1 MLRGMPRPLALLR
14 AACVVAV
21 ALVLVACGPA
31 GPTVPPQPVYHS
43 APTPARSFAPDAKYG
58 VAMIA
63 KFASDPLVL
72 HVVQTTNVTA
82 SDDVDSLK
90 VSDSTTVDVSNG
102 DMKIHTVT
110 KAAGKTTK
118 LDAVVVGTSV
128 YAREAGRP
136 WRKQPRSAWQQSI
149 LDTIRSLNP
158 IRDPAQLEYVGL
170 EAIDKQKLHHL
181 RALQKFPFVM
191 ADGQRGTYEKFD
203 VWVEED
209 GTPVLA
215 KGKIL
220 MIGAYGIEV
229 KGTQEMRFSKFGGK
243 IKITAPKL

>member
-1 MLRGMPRPLALLR
+1 MTVVLA
-14 AACVVAV
+14 
-21 ALVLVACGPA
+21 LVACGPKGPPPPPAPVYHA
-31 GPTVPPQPVYHS
+31 GPT
-43 APTPARSFAPDAKYG
+43 PTRHFEPDAKYAI
-58 VAMIA
+58 AMIA

-72 HVVQTTNVTA
+72 HVDQTTNVTA
-82 SDDVDSLK
+82 SDDTDSLK
-90 VSDSTTVDVSNG
+90 LSDSTTVDVSNR
-102 DMKIHTVT
+102 DMKIHSVT
-110 KAAGKTTK
+110 KAGGKTTK
-118 LDAVVVGTSV
+118 GDVVVVGTSV
-128 YAREAGRP
+128 YAREGSSR

-149 LDTIRSLNP
+149 LDAIRSLNP
-158 IRDPAQLEYVGL
+158 IRDPAQLAYVGV
-170 EAIDKQKLHHL
+170 ETIDKQKLHHL
-181 RALQKFPFVM
+181 RAVQKFPFVM

-203 VWVEED
+203 IWVEED

>member
-1 MLRGMPRPLALLR
+1 MPRRTAVVHAACLVTVALAL
-14 AACVVAV
+14 A
-21 ALVLVACGPA
+21 ACGPA

-43 APTPARSFAPDAKYG
+43 APTPARSFASDAKYA
-58 VAMIA
+58 VAMIE

-82 SDDVDSLK
+82 SDDVDSMK

-102 DMKIHTVT
+102 DMKIHIVT

-128 YAREAGRP
+128 YAREGSKP

-149 LDTIRSLNP
+149 LDTIRSFNP
-158 IRDPAQLEYVGL
+158 IRDPAQLEYVGV
-170 EAIDKQKLHHL
+170 ETIDKRKLHHL
-181 RALQKFPFVM
+181 KAVQKFPFVM

-209 GTPVLA
+209 GTPVVA

-229 KGTQEMRFSKFGGK
+229 KGTQELRFSKFGGK